1 MPTNSYDAIIVGD
14 DLAALTCAALCARR
28 GLRTLW
34 LPHDERPARYPV
46 GPHKL
51 PVEPLLW
58 PARGGKGGERVLKE
72 LGVDLAVR
80 RKARE
85 LRLAAQIVA
94 PDVRIDLAADAE
106 AFARELDRELSPAA
120 GATVRAAWDGAAPVS
135 ATLDAILAGGAAF
148 PAIGFWERRDAGK
161 LAGKLEADAAAW
173 WQQAT
178 GALVDPGAHA
188 AVIGPA
194 VIAAGDSGVAPAA
207 AARAL
212 ELWRAGV
219 TPLRGD
225 GDALR
230 ELLIEKL
237 AGAGGEVRHGQVVEL
252 TMSWG
257 KIGSV
262 VIDRSTG
269 LGTGRGEELGC
280 GQVITSLPPGVVFQ
294 LLGKKAPRR
303 LLELQEG
310 LTYVGRRFTVNIVMD
325 GAGVPEGMAPIVLFL
340 QPGRPPVADAAFA
353 IHVGEPDDGG
363 RVVVSLSAVL
373 ADPVQDETELARAAD
388 ALRKALLARL
398 DEIMPF
404 YRRHLVMVHSPH
416 QASAPE
422 VPGGR
427 GGHEAPKGLPY
438 PMREIW
444 RGTTEG
450 GAGIAALP
458 YATGIKNLTLTGGQ
472 ILPGLGVE
480 GELVSGWSAA
490 RLAMAISGKKK
501 DYLRDEVV
509 GAGG

>member
-1 MPTNSYDAIIVGD
+1 MPTNSYDAIILGD

-34 LPHDERPARYPV
+34 LPNDERPARYPV

-51 PVEPLLW
+51 PVEPLIW
-58 PARGGKGGERVLKE
+58 PSRGGKGGDRVLKE
-72 LGVDLAVR
+72 LGLDLAVR

-85 LRLAAQIVA
+85 LRLAAQVCA
-94 PDVRIDLAADAE
+94 PDVRIDLAGDAE
-106 AFARELDRELSPAA
+106 AFAREVDRELSEAA
-120 GATVRAAWDGAAPVS
+120 AATVRAAWDGATAVS
-135 ATLDAILAGGAAF
+135 ASLDALLAGDAAF

-161 LAGKLEADAAAW
+161 AASKVETDAASW
-173 WQQAT
+173 WQAAT
-178 GALVDPGAHA
+178 GALTDPGAHA

-194 VIAAGDSGVAPAA
+194 VIAAADPGVAAAA

-212 ELWRAGV
+212 DMWRTGV

-237 AGAGGEVRHGQVVEL
+237 TGAGGEIRSGFVAEL

-257 KIGSV
+257 KIGGV
-262 VIDRSTG
+262 VLD
-269 LGTGRGEELGC
+269 RGEELGA
-280 GQVITSLPPGVVFQ
+280 GQVISALPPGALFQ

-303 LLELQEG
+303 LAELQES
-310 LTYVGRRFTVNIVMD
+310 LTFVGRRFTVNLVLD
-325 GAGVPEGMAPIVLFL
+325 QAGVPEGMAPIVLAI

-363 RVVVSLSAVL
+363 RVIVSLAAIL
-373 ADPVQDETELARAAD
+373 ADLVEDETALARAAD
-388 ALRKALLARL
+388 TLRKSLLARL

-404 YRRHLVMVHSPH
+404 FRRHLVMVHSPH

-427 GGHEAPKGLPY
+427 GGHEAPRGLPY
-438 PMREIW
+438 AMREIW
-444 RGTTEG
+444 RGEAEG

-458 YATGIKNLTLTGGQ
+458 YVTGIKNLTLTGAQ

-480 GELVSGWSAA
+480 GELVAGWGAA
-490 RLAMAISGKKK
+490 KLAHGISGKKK

-509 GAGG
+509 GAGS

>member
-1 MPTNSYDAIIVGD
+1 MPTNSYDAIILGD

-34 LPHDERPARYPV
+34 LPHDDRPARYPV

-72 LGVDLAVR
+72 LGLDLAIKR
-80 RKARE
+80 RARD
-85 LRLAAQIVA
+85 LRLAAQVCA
-94 PDVRIDLAADAE
+94 PDVRIDVAGDAE
-106 AFARELDRELSPAA
+106 AFKREVDRELAA
-120 GATVRAAWDGAAPVS
+120 GPGAAVRAAWDGAATIS
-135 ATLDAILAGGAAF
+135 TALDALVTADATF
-148 PAIGFWERRDAGK
+148 PAIGFWDKRDAGK
-161 LAGKLEADAAAW
+161 LAAKLEADAAAW
-173 WQQAT
+173 WRTAT
-178 GALVDPGAHA
+178 GNLTDPGGFST
-188 AVIGPA
+188 VIGPA
-194 VIAAGDSGVAPAA
+194 VIASGDPGVAPAA

-212 ELWRAGV
+212 DVWRSGV

-225 GDALR
+225 GDAVR
-230 ELLIEKL
+230 ELMIEKL
-237 AGAGGEVRHGQVVEL
+237 TGAGGEIRQGQVAEL

-262 VIDRSTG
+262 VLD
-269 LGTGRGEELGC
+269 RGEELGA
-280 GQVITSLPPGVVFQ
+280 GQVISALPPGLLFEW
-294 LLGKKAPRR
+294 LGKKAPRR
-303 LLELQEG
+303 LAELQEG
-310 LTYVGRRFTVNIVMD
+310 LTFVGRRYTLNLVVD
-325 GAGVPEGMAPIVLFL
+325 QAGVPEGMAPIVMYVV
-340 QPGRPPVADAAFA
+340 PGRPPVADAAFA

-363 RVVVSLSAVL
+363 RVVVSLAATL
-373 ADPVQDETELARAAD
+373 ADMAEDDAALARAAD
-388 ALRKALLARL
+388 TLRKSLLARL

-404 YRRHLVMVHSPH
+404 FRRHLVMVHSPH
-416 QASAPE
+416 QGSAPE

-438 PMREIW
+438 LMREIW

-458 YATGIKNLTLTGGQ
+458 YATGIKNLTLTGAQ

-480 GELVSGWSAA
+480 GELVAGWSAA
-490 RLAMAISGKKK
+490 KLALAISGKKK

-509 GAGG
+509 GAS

>member
-1 MPTNSYDAIIVGD
+1 MPTNSYDAIIIGD

-34 LPHDERPARYPV
+34 LPHDERPARYAI

-58 PARGGKGGERVLKE
+58 PARGGKGGDRVLRE
-72 LGVDLAVR
+72 LGLDLAVR
-80 RKARE
+80 RKSRD
-85 LRLAAQIVA
+85 LRLAAQVCA
-94 PDVRIDLAADAE
+94 PDVRIDLAGDAE
-106 AFARELDRELSPAA
+106 AFGRELARELSPEAA
-120 GATVRAAWDGAAPVS
+120 ALVRAAWDGAAAIS
-135 ATLDAILAGGAAF
+135 AALDPLLAGEGAF

-161 LAGKLEADAAAW
+161 LASKVEADAAAW
-173 WQQAT
+173 WQSAT
-178 GALVDPGAHA
+178 GQLTDPGAHA

-212 ELWRAGV
+212 DLWRTGV

-230 ELLIEKL
+230 EALVEKL
-237 AGAGGEVRHGQVVEL
+237 VGAGGEVRPGPVAEL

-262 VIDRSTG
+262 VLD
-269 LGTGRGEELGC
+269 RGEELGA
-280 GQVITSLPPGVVFQ
+280 GQVVAALPPGIVFQ

-303 LLELQEG
+303 LAELQEG
-310 LTYVGRRFTVNIVMD
+310 LTYVGRRYTVNVVLD
-325 GAGVPEGMAPIVLFL
+325 QAGVPEGMAPIVLAV

-363 RVVVSLSAVL
+363 RVIASVSALL
-373 ADPVQDETELARAAD
+373 ADPVEDDAGLARAAD
-388 ALRKALLARL
+388 ALRKALLSRL

-416 QASAPE
+416 QAVPPE

-427 GGHEAPKGLPY
+427 GGHEAPRGLPY
-438 PMREIW
+438 PMREVW
-444 RGTTEG
+444 RGNAEG
-450 GAGIAALP
+450 GAGVAALP
-458 YATGIKNLTLTGGQ
+458 YATTIKNLTLTGAQ

-480 GELVSGWSAA
+480 GELVAGWGAA
-490 RLAMAISGKKK
+490 RLALAISGKKK

-509 GAGG
+509 GGGAG

>member
-1 MPTNSYDAIIVGD
+1 MPTNSYDAIILGD
-14 DLAALTCAALCARR
+14 DLAALTCATLCARR

-34 LPHDERPARYPV
+34 LPLDDRPSRYPV

-72 LGVDLAVR
+72 LGLDLAVR
-80 RKARE
+80 RKARD
-85 LRLAAQIVA
+85 LRLTAQVCA
-94 PDVRIDLAADAE
+94 PNLRIDVAGDAE
-106 AFARELDRELSPAA
+106 AFAREVDRELASGPAA
-120 GATVRAAWDGAAPVS
+120 AVCAAWNGAAGVS
-135 ATLDAILAGGAAF
+135 AALDALITGDAAF
-148 PAIGFWERRDAGK
+148 PGIGFWERRDTGK
-161 LAGKLEADAAAW
+161 LAAKLGADAAAW
-173 WQQAT
+173 WQAAT
-178 GALVDPGAHA
+178 GALTDPGAHA

-194 VIAAGDSGVAPAA
+194 VIACSDPGPAAAA

-212 ELWRAGV
+212 DMWRTGV

-225 GDALR
+225 GDAVR
-230 ELLIEKL
+230 ELMIEKL
-237 AGAGGEVRHGQVVEL
+237 TGAGGEIRPGQVAEL

-257 KIGSV
+257 KIGAV
-262 VIDRSTG
+262 VLD
-269 LGTGRGEELGC
+269 RGEELGA
-280 GQVITSLPPGVVFQ
+280 GQVIAALPPGVLFE

-303 LLELQEG
+303 LAELQEG
-310 LTYVGRRFTVNIVMD
+310 LTFVGRRYTLNLVMD
-325 GAGVPEGMAPIVLFL
+325 QAGVPEGMAPIVMNIV
-340 QPGRPPVADAAFA
+340 PGRPPVADAAFA

-363 RVVVSLSAVL
+363 RVVVSLSALL
-373 ADPVQDETELARAAD
+373 ADPVEDETGLARAAD
-388 ALRKALLARL
+388 ALRKALIGRL

-404 YRRHLVMVHSPH
+404 FRRHLVMVHSPH
-416 QASAPE
+416 QAAPPE

-427 GGHEAPKGLPY
+427 GGHEAPRGLPY

-444 RGTTEG
+444 RGDTEG

-458 YATGIKNLTLTGGQ
+458 YTTGIKNLTLTGGQ

-480 GELVSGWSAA
+480 GELVAGWSSAKIA
-490 RLAMAISGKKK
+490 HAISGKKK